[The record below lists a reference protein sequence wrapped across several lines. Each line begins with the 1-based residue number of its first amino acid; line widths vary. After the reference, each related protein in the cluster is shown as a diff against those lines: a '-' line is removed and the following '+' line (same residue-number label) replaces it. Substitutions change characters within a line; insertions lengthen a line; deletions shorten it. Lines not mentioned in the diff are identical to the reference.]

1 MASNRKLDDLFDN
14 AELPFGHS
22 GRNYDDTPVDFD
34 EFKDS
39 YEPPAVD
46 PHEDGIVLYGPGYRP
61 LCGEESELAV
71 HTDDPGQ
78 VAGCEDCLEMVSADL
93 QDNNDYADR
102 CLHCRQEI
110 SAQGGVAWRRAV
122 RRPCPH
128 CGRSAGLSHLKALS
142 LATTTAGRHSREAHF
157 RLTSN

>member
-46 PHEDGIVLYGPGYRP
+46 PHEEGIVHYGP
-61 LCGEESELAV
+61 A
-71 HTDDPGQ
+71 T
-78 VAGCEDCLEMVSADL
+78 
-93 QDNNDYADR
+93 
-102 CLHCRQEI
+102 
-110 SAQGGVAWRRAV
+110 
-122 RRPCPH
+122 
-128 CGRSAGLSHLKALS
+128 GRSAGKSPS
-142 LATTTAGRHSREAHF
+142 WPSTPTIPVR
-157 RLTSN
+157 